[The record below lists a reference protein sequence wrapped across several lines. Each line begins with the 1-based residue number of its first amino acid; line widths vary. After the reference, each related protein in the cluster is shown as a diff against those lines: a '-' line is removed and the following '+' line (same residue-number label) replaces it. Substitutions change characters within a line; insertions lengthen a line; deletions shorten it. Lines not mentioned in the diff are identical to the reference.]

1 MSRLRISRPWIVLG
15 AGFVVI
21 ALGYAMRNTFT
32 VFYPVLVNDFGW
44 TRGVTAV
51 MFSITL
57 LAYGFVAPAAGGLVD
72 RINPKLVL
80 ATGGLLV
87 GAGIALC
94 SMATQ
99 TWHFYLLYGVLVA
112 VGLSLIGVAPLST
125 IVADWFPRRRA
136 LVFSLL
142 IAGFGVSLVTAPAFQ
157 ALISRYGWQNA
168 YVIIGVTA
176 AAIIVPLV
184 LLFIRRNRPAALQE
198 EAPGNAHDSTTS
210 PQHVSRG
217 WTLRA
222 ALSTRA
228 FHMFLVISFCN
239 MGFAQQF
246 SIAHSVYILQ
256 DMGYAPMTAANV
268 FSTFGIAF
276 AVGTLASALSDRFG
290 RTPVFLS
297 GCLLMTAGIVL
308 LVVAGHLGSVAVAL
322 IFCIS
327 AGFGLGITPPT
338 AFAAAADRFHGR
350 NYGSIQG
357 TLILF
362 CSLGGALGPWI
373 GGALHDISG
382 SYHLALLTVIVVL
395 LLSALLMW
403 RVQNERGETRA

>member
-1 MSRLRISRPWIVLG
+1 MTGFRISRPWIVLG
-15 AGFVVI
+15 TGFIVI
-21 ALGYAMRNTFT
+21 VLGYAMRNTFT
-32 VFYPVLVNDFGW
+32 VFYPVLVNEFGW

-57 LAYGFVAPAAGGLVD
+57 LSYGFVAPVAGGLVD

-80 ATGGLLV
+80 ATGGLIV
-87 GAGIALC
+87 GSGIALC
-94 SMATQ
+94 SLATQ

-157 ALISRYGWQNA
+157 SLISRYGWQNA
-168 YVIIGVTA
+168 YVIIGVAA

-184 LLFIRRNRPAALQE
+184 LLFIRRNRPTAPRVAAT
-198 EAPGNAHDSTTS
+198 GGAHDSATA
-210 PQHVSRG
+210 PEHASRD
-217 WTLRA
+217 WTLRT
-222 ALSTRA
+222 ALPTRA

-276 AVGTLASALSDRFG
+276 AVGTLASALSDRYG

-297 GCLLMTAGIVL
+297 GCLLMAAGIVL

-322 IFCIS
+322 VFCIS

-382 SYHLALLTVIVVL
+382 SYRMALFSVIAVL

-403 RVQNERGETRA
+403 RVQNERGNARA

>member
-1 MSRLRISRPWIVLG
+1 MTGFRISRPWIVLG
-15 AGFVVI
+15 TGFIVI
-21 ALGYAMRNTFT
+21 VLGYAMRNTFT
-32 VFYPVLVNDFGW
+32 VFYPVLVNEFGW

-57 LAYGFVAPAAGGLVD
+57 LSYGFVAPVAGGLVD

-80 ATGGLLV
+80 ATGGLIV
-87 GAGIALC
+87 GSGIALC
-94 SMATQ
+94 SLATQ

-157 ALISRYGWQNA
+157 SLISRYGWQNA
-168 YVIIGVTA
+168 YVIIGVAA

-184 LLFIRRNRPAALQE
+184 LLFIRRNRPTAPRVAAT
-198 EAPGNAHDSTTS
+198 GGAHDSATA
-210 PQHVSRG
+210 PEHASRD
-217 WTLRA
+217 WTLRT
-222 ALSTRA
+222 ALPTRA

-276 AVGTLASALSDRFG
+276 AVGTLASALSNRYG

-297 GCLLMTAGIVL
+297 GCLLMAAGIVL

-322 IFCIS
+322 VFCIS

-382 SYHLALLTVIVVL
+382 SYHMALFSVIAVL

-403 RVQNERGETRA
+403 RVQNERGNARA

>member
-1 MSRLRISRPWIVLG
+1 MTGFRISRPWIVLG
-15 AGFVVI
+15 TGFIVI
-21 ALGYAMRNTFT
+21 VLGYAMRNTFT
-32 VFYPVLVNDFGW
+32 VFYPVLVNEFGW

-57 LAYGFVAPAAGGLVD
+57 LSYGFVAPVAGGLVD

-80 ATGGLLV
+80 ATGGLIV
-87 GAGIALC
+87 GSGIALC
-94 SMATQ
+94 SLATQ

-157 ALISRYGWQNA
+157 SLISRYGWQNA
-168 YVIIGVTA
+168 YVIIGVAA

-184 LLFIRRNRPAALQE
+184 LLFIRRNRPTAPRVAAT
-198 EAPGNAHDSTTS
+198 GGAHDSATA
-210 PQHVSRG
+210 PEHASRD
-217 WTLRA
+217 WTLRT
-222 ALSTRA
+222 ALPTRA
-228 FHMFLVISFCN
+228 FRMFLVISFCN

-276 AVGTLASALSDRFG
+276 AVGTLASALSDRYG

-297 GCLLMTAGIVL
+297 GCLLMAAGIVL

-322 IFCIS
+322 VFCIS

-382 SYHLALLTVIVVL
+382 SYHMALFSVIAVL
-395 LLSALLMW
+395 LLSVLLM
-403 RVQNERGETRA
+403 